1 VQPKPNAPLV
11 LAGHAHE
18 ESLCFVITSF
28 IELIGR
34 SYCCVL
40 FATYGGAV
48 PMAYSIL
55 IENDFI
61 RPSGRRWKI
70 LSVKQ

>member
-1 VQPKPNAPLV
+1 MLRWFWQAN
-11 LAGHAHE
+11 AHE
-18 ESLCFVITSF
+18 ESLRFVITSF

-48 PMAYSIL
+48 PALHSLMKKMYL
-55 IENDFI
+55 VRRRE
-61 RPSGRRWKI
+61 RRW
-70 LSVKQ
+70 